1 MDEDES
7 MRSSQNRGTDV
18 LKVLLIDDD
27 EDDALITQT
36 LLADVPGSPFEMDWE
51 QSFERGLAMIKEDTH
66 DINLVDY
73 QLGPHTGIEI
83 LHEIHGRGL
92 QAPVILLTGQGSE
105 SIVLEAMRSGA
116 SDYIPKGSMSS
127 ENIERAICHAV
138 EKSKLQ
144 KNLDDHHHQLQQAN
158 ANLLRK
164 NEEIQRFYHVLAHEL
179 KTPLTAASEFVE
191 IMLEG
196 LAGPLTPTQQEYL
209 QIVDGCCDSL
219 RQNINDLFDITR
231 LETGK
236 LSVNPQPDLLDNLIH
251 QVATSLV
258 PMAQHKEIHL
268 EYSLAPDL
276 PTVAMDQHRI
286 RQVLNNLLGN
296 ALKYTPKGGKVK
308 VEVTHDVVDE
318 ERVRIAVSDTGS
330 GIANDQL
337 EHIFDRLYQIRNDDS
352 PSVAGLGLG
361 LYISQ
366 ELVKL
371 HGGTLSVQSSPGT
384 GSTFFF
390 TLRKSPQPES

>member
-1 MDEDES
+1 MMS
-7 MRSSQNRGTDV
+7 TTNRRTDS
-18 LKVLLIDDD
+18 LKVLLVDDD

-36 LLADVPGSPFEMDWE
+36 LLAEVPGSHFEMDWE
-51 QSFERGLAMIKEDTH
+51 QSYERGLAMIKKDQH
-66 DINLVDY
+66 DIHLVDY
-73 QLGPHTGIEI
+73 QLGPRTGIEL

-92 QAPVILLTGQGSE
+92 HAPVILLTGQGNE

-127 ENIERAICHAV
+127 ENIERAIYHAV

-144 KNLDDHHHQLQQAN
+144 KTLDDHHQQLQQAN

-179 KTPLTAASEFVE
+179 KTPLTAATEFVK
-191 IMLEG
+191 IVLEG
-196 LAGPLTPTQQEYL
+196 LAGPLTPAQQEYL
-209 QIVDGCCDSL
+209 EIVDDCCDSL

-236 LSVNPQPDLLDNLIH
+236 LSVNPQPDSLDNLIRH
-251 QVATSLV
+251 VTTSLV
-258 PMAQHKEIHL
+258 PTAQHKGITL

-276 PTVAMDQHRI
+276 PKVIMDQHRI
-286 RQVLNNLLGN
+286 RQILNNLLGN
-296 ALKYTPKGGKVK
+296 ALKYTPREGTVRI
-308 VEVTHDVVDE
+308 EITDDDTDQQ
-318 ERVRIAVSDTGS
+318 RVRIAVSDTGS
-330 GIANDQL
+330 GIAEDQL
-337 EHIFDRLYQIRNDDS
+337 EHIFDRLYQIRNDAS

-371 HGGTLSVQSSPGT
+371 HGGTLSVHSSPGS

-390 TLRKSPQPES
+390 TLLKSPQPQL